1 MRLWNKTSH
10 LMTAN
15 PSHPSQPGT
24 KAYSFLAGGGKAT
37 DLIVARDWSN
47 HPLGPPEHWSEAL
60 KSTLSLVLNSP
71 ESMILCWGKEELTFF
86 FNEAYFPLLGPRLDW
101 AMGAPF
107 RKVWA
112 DAWAQ
117 AEPIVADAFAGR
129 SQHYEDLPWKLATD
143 RGRADTWFSFSYS
156 RILDPEGEVAGLF
169 IFTNETT
176 DRVLADEAL
185 RASEEKW
192 RGLFATLQEGFLLGE
207 IIRDDSGTP
216 INWRYAEVN
225 DAWHELVGVPKGS
238 AVGRS
243 VREVIPGIEE
253 EWISILAEV
262 VATGETAR
270 FTERVGPLGRWYDCV
285 AQPAG
290 GDRFTVIFSEATE
303 RVQRLNRQAAVVA
316 LTDVLQNQQNVVD
329 LIMTA
334 SAIIGETMNVEL
346 VGYGNV
352 DDVAETITVE
362 RDWTAGGAKSLAGL
376 RHFRDY
382 GSYIEDFKRGQTVI
396 VGDCRLDPRTRDHAA
411 ALEERSARA
420 FVNIPIFER
429 GRFVALLY
437 VSSVRP
443 RNWSEED
450 LQFLQDASARLR
462 SAVQRIR
469 AEKQQDV
476 LNKEIV
482 HRLKNTLA
490 MVQSI
495 ASLTLKDHLEPG
507 TLTIFARR
515 LTALGAAQNVLL
527 EKASGPADLRELID
541 RVLGAVGVFD
551 RYDAD
556 GPAVSFGPR
565 AALSTSLLLHELTTN
580 ALKYGALSN
589 QGTIDIDWDIDGS
602 GDERRFVLRWTERG
616 GPPAKRPT
624 SKGFGSRLIQMGL
637 AGAGGSKLDYGSDGL
652 AATFEAPIADL
663 TRS

>member
-1 MRLWNKTSH
+1 MTS
-10 LMTAN
+10 N
-15 PSHPSQPGT
+15 PSELSRRDT
-24 KAYSFLAGGGKAT
+24 EAYPFLAGGGKAT
-37 DLIVARDWSN
+37 DLILARDWN
-47 HPLGPPEHWSEAL
+47 EHPLGPPEDWSEAL
-60 KSTLSLVLNSP
+60 KSTLSLILNSP

-107 RKVWA
+107 REVWA
-112 DAWAQ
+112 DAWDQAQ
-117 AEPIVADAFAGR
+117 PIIADAFAGR
-129 SQHYEDLPWKLATD
+129 SQHYDDLPWKLATD

-156 RILDPEGEVAGLF
+156 RILNPEGDVAGLF

-192 RGLFATLQEGFLLGE
+192 RGLFASLQEGFLLGE
-207 IIRDDSGTP
+207 LIRDDTGKAVD
-216 INWRYAEVN
+216 WRYEEVN
-225 DAWHELVGVPKGS
+225 DAWHDLVGVPKGS
-238 AVGRS
+238 AVGRT
-243 VREVIPGIEE
+243 VREVIPGIED
-253 EWISILAEV
+253 EWIAAFAEV

-270 FTERVGPLGRWYDCV
+270 LTERVGPLGRWYDCV

-303 RVQRLNRQAAVVA
+303 RVERLNRQAAVVA
-316 LTDVLQNQQNVVD
+316 LTDVLQNQRNATD
-329 LIMTA
+329 LIVAA
-334 SAIIGETMNVEL
+334 SAIIGHTLNVEL
-346 VGYGNV
+346 VGYGDV
-352 DDVAETITVE
+352 DVTNETITVE
-362 RDWTAGGAKSLAGL
+362 RDWTARDAQSLAGK

-382 GSYIEDFKRGQTVI
+382 GSYIENLKRGETVI
-396 VGDCRLDPRTRDHAA
+396 VHDCRLDPRTRDHAA

-437 VSSVRP
+437 ISSVQP
-443 RNWSEED
+443 QKWGEDD
-450 LQFLQDASARLR
+450 LQFLKDVSARLR
-462 SAVQRIR
+462 VAVQRIL
-469 AEKQQDV
+469 AEQQQDI

-507 TLTIFARR
+507 ALTIFARR

-527 EKASGPADLRELID
+527 EKASSPTDLKELID
-541 RVLGAVGVFD
+541 RVLGAVGVTE

-556 GPAVSFGPR
+556 GPVVSFGPR

-580 ALKYGALSN
+580 ALKYGALSD
-589 QGTIDIDWDIDGS
+589 QGKINIEWRIDGS
-602 GDERRFVLRWTERG
+602 GDERRLVLRWTERG
-616 GPPAKRPT
+616 GPPAEKPT
-624 SKGFGSRLIQMGL
+624 SKGFGSRLIRMGL
-637 AGAGGSKLDYGSDGL
+637 AGNGGSELDYGPTGL
-652 AATFEAPIADL
+652 IATFEAPITDL
-663 TRS
+663 ARS

>member
-1 MRLWNKTSH
+1 MTS
-10 LMTAN
+10 N
-15 PSHPSQPGT
+15 PSQSSWCDTETYP
-24 KAYSFLAGGGKAT
+24 FLAGGGKAA
-37 DLIVARDWSN
+37 DLIIARDWSD
-47 HPLGPPEHWSEAL
+47 HPLGPPQDWSDAL

-101 AMGAPF
+101 AMGSPF

-112 DAWAQ
+112 DAWDQAQ
-117 AEPIVADAFAGR
+117 PIIADAFSGR
-129 SQHYEDLPWKLATD
+129 SQHYDDLPWKLATD

-156 RILDPEGEVAGLF
+156 RILDPGGEVAGLF

-192 RGLFATLQEGFLLGE
+192 RDLFATLQEGFLLGE
-207 IIRDDSGTP
+207 LIRDDTGTA
-216 INWRYAEVN
+216 IDWRYEEVN
-225 DAWHELVGVPKGS
+225 EAWHDLVGVPRGS
-238 AVGRS
+238 AVGRT

-253 EWISILAEV
+253 EWIKAFAEV
-262 VATGETAR
+262 VATGETLR
-270 FTERVGPLGRWYDCV
+270 LTERVGPLGRWYDCV

-303 RVQRLNRQAAVVA
+303 RVERQNRQAAVVA
-316 LTDVLQNQQNVVD
+316 LTDVLQNQRNVGD
-329 LIMTA
+329 LIVAA
-334 SAIIGETMNVEL
+334 SAIIGETLNVEL

-352 DDVAETITVE
+352 DDVAETISVE
-362 RDWTAGGAKSLAGL
+362 RDWTADGAKSLAGL

-382 GSYIEDFKRGQTVI
+382 GSYIEDFKRGQTV
-396 VGDCRLDPRTRDHAA
+396 VVHDCRLDPRTRDHAA
-411 ALEERSARA
+411 ALEERGARA

-443 RNWSEED
+443 QGWREED
-450 LQFLQDASARLR
+450 LQFLEDASARLR
-462 SAVQRIR
+462 VAVQRIL
-469 AEKQQDV
+469 AEEQQDI

-507 TLTIFARR
+507 ALTIFARR

-527 EKASGPADLRELID
+527 EKAASPSDLRELID
-541 RVLGAVGVFD
+541 RVLGAVGVTD

-580 ALKYGALSN
+580 ALKYGALSD
-589 QGTIDIDWDIDGS
+589 QGTIAIEWDVDSS
-602 GDERRFVLRWTERG
+602 GDEQRLVLRWTERG
-616 GPPAKRPT
+616 GPPAEKPT
-624 SKGFGSRLIQMGL
+624 SKGFGSRLIHMGL
-637 AGAGGSKLDYGSDGL
+637 AGNGGSNLIYGPDGL
-652 AATFEAPIADL
+652 SATFEAPIADL